1 MLGMDLRRRYE
12 NSPGNTER
20 RNGTRRPDVIIEKD
34 LNVVDVTAY
43 VVSRD
48 SDHWDRDNV
57 GDVAAAGEG
66 LQANDAEPMQQLQN
80 LGDNCDEQQT
90 EHPYFRP
97 RLGTEQPAGPGT
109 ERAADRQEHRD
120 SPIHLSIYGEHD
132 Q

>member
-57 GDVAAAGEG
+57 GDV
-66 LQANDAEPMQQLQN
+66 
-80 LGDNCDEQQT
+80 
-90 EHPYFRP
+90 
-97 RLGTEQPAGPGT
+97 
-109 ERAADRQEHRD
+109 
-120 SPIHLSIYGEHD
+120 
-132 Q
+132 